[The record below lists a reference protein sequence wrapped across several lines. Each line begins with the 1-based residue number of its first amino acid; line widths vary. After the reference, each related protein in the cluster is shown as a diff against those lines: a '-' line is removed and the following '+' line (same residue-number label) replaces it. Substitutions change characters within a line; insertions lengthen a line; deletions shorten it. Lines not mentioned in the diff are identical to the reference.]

1 MTAEPVAALHVL
13 GPARVQQLTEA
24 EHGDKHPRVV
34 DLAGLEVKPLDRVSG
49 VIDFYAFAGGE
60 LPNGDACLAVL
71 RELTVKLLPKIRVG
85 RQMLGPLLPQEL
97 QRVAEPEIVDE
108 RRPIDLKHPQRIG
121 QRLGRIRRHPQA
133 VSDLAYGVARTAERT
148 GDLTQSPTFRQSPPD
163 LFEPPHRHAAYPH
176 IVNSFVWT
184 HEGSRIGSGGR
195 GYRQTVAATMAAV
208 APEEIKENLIA
219 DPWRPPGASKSAP
232 QVVPN

>member
-1 MTAEPVAALHVL
+1 M
-13 GPARVQQLTEA
+13 ARTRR
-24 EHGDKHPRVV
+24 D
-34 DLAGLEVKPLDRVSG
+34 DR
-49 VIDFYAFAGGE
+49 GGE
-60 LPNGDACLAVL
+60 LPSGDARLAVL
-71 RELTVKLLPKIRVG
+71 RELAVNLLPKIRVG
-85 RQMLGPLLPQEL
+85 RQVLGPLLPQEL

-163 LFEPPHRHAAYPH
+163 LLKPPHRHAAYPH

-184 HEGSRIGSGGR
+184 HEGSRMGSRGR
-195 GYRQTVAATMAAV
+195 GYRRTTAATLPAA
-208 APEEIKENLIA
+208 AAKEINENLIIGGPLA
-219 DPWRPPGASKSAP
+219 PPGASKSAP